1 MEPALWTPGVL
12 QAPPKRPSLSL
23 LAGALC
29 SPRREEVGREASEGP
44 RPSASSKAPLQAPS
58 ATEPLPSLHL
68 RGSQS
73 WASSPAGPWN
83 TSGIHSRLLELPR
96 GGHGSKDGA
105 TILCNMK
112 LQYKGEKPFQPVAQS
127 QYPQPKLLE
136 QRPTELLTLMPWL
149 APIVSEGTFN
159 PELLRH
165 IYQPLNLTIG
175 LTVFAVGNTGKY
187 EGTETPQT
195 ASHRY
200 TSFVQPFLES
210 AEQFFMQGYWVCYY
224 IFTDSPA
231 AIPRVPLG
239 PGRRL
244 SVLHIQKNS
253 RWEEISTRQMEIIGQ
268 HIAETAHREVDYV
281 FSVNVDMV
289 FRNPW
294 GPETLGHLVAAI
306 HPGYYSV
313 PRHQFPYER
322 RPSSTA
328 FVADSEGDFYY
339 GGAVFGGRVASVYE
353 FTRGCY
359 MAILTDKANGIIAAW
374 QEESHLNRSFISHKP
389 SKVLSPEY
397 LWDGRRPQP
406 PSLKLIRFSTLDKDT
421 SWLRS

>member
-1 MEPALWTPGVL
+1 MGPALWTPGVL

-29 SPRREEVGREASEGP
+29 SPRREEVGREASEARPGTARP
-44 RPSASSKAPLQAPS
+44 RPSASSKAPLQGPS

-105 TILCNMK
+105 TILWVYVENW
-112 LQYKGEKPFQPVAQS
+112 LPVSYVPYYLPCPEILS

-136 QRPTELLTLMPWL
+136 Q
-149 APIVSEGTFN
+149 
-159 PELLRH
+159 
-165 IYQPLNLTIG
+165 
-175 LTVFAVGNTGKY
+175 
-187 EGTETPQT
+187 
-195 ASHRY
+195 RY

>member
-1 MEPALWTPGVL
+1 MGPLSSGKEHSFAGVPWTPETQAQGVRAL
-12 QAPPKRPSLSL
+12 RGELVQQGTPSPCRCPAQRLHPVMRCRRLALALALGLCL
-23 LAGALC
+23 LLGIALC
-29 SPRREEVGREASEGP
+29 CLRVYVENW
-44 RPSASSKAPLQAPS
+44 
-58 ATEPLPSLHL
+58 LPVSYV
-68 RGSQS
+68 
-73 WASSPAGPWN
+73 PYY
-83 TSGIHSRLLELPR
+83 LPCPE
-96 GGHGSKDGA
+96 
-105 TILCNMK
+105 IFNMK

-175 LTVFAVGNTGKY
+175 LTVFAVGK
-187 EGTETPQT
+187 
-195 ASHRY
+195 Y